1 MDSVSA
7 DWPGDG
13 VSFTFDADAA
23 DSTDL
28 ADAIELMLKLLML
41 MLLKSE
47 KLAG

>member
-1 MDSVSA
+1 MDSVAA

-13 VSFTFDADAA
+13 VSSTFDADAA

-28 ADAIELMLKLLML
+28 ANAIELMLKLLML